1 VGYTFTVYIIELC
14 LVLALALY
22 LRNKLSIPYIVLSGL
37 IFVTIISECLSNV
50 AAHQMKNNSTVF
62 HSFASIEF
70 ALLSTVFYL
79 LFRSKVLKQIIF
91 ITIFLFS
98 AFVIFNAI
106 YLQPIAQAPFNDN
119 TVASIILITY
129 SFLLFAEMI
138 NLEIENSLF
147 SQAIFWF
154 NSGVLIFYTA
164 TLIFWSIYHLIQLNS
179 NIIVLHHVLWILNLI
194 YYAFFGISI
203 YLAGRERP
211 D

>member
-1 VGYTFTVYIIELC
+1 VGYTFIVYIIELC
-14 LVLALALY
+14 LILALAVY
-22 LRNKLSIPYIVLSGL
+22 LKNKLSIPYIVLSGL
-37 IFVTIISECLSNV
+37 IFVTIISECLSNI

-62 HSFASIEF
+62 HSFAPIEF
-70 ALLSTVFYL
+70 ALLSIVFYL
-79 LFRSKVLKQIIF
+79 LFRSKILKQIVF
-91 ITIFLFS
+91 IIIFLFS
-98 AFVIFNAI
+98 VFVVFNAI
-106 YLQPIAQAPFNDN
+106 YLQPITHAPFNDN

-129 SFLLFAEMI
+129 SFLLFGEMI

-164 TLIFWSIYHLIQLNS
+164 TLIFWGIYHLIQLNS
-179 NIIVLHHVLWILNLI
+179 NIVVLHHVLWILNLI

-203 YLAGRERP
+203 YLAGRKTP